1 MTFASET
8 VRLLFHQLPTE
19 RQVEFSEMEERLA
32 KRLQRLHIDGV
43 MTDSSVSEVLIR
55 ITFDSK
61 AYALTC
67 DRSSAF

>member
-8 VRLLFHQLPTE
+8 VRLLFHQLPTV

-43 MTDSSVSEVLIR
+43 MSEGHVSEVLIR

-61 AYALTC
+61 ANALAC
-67 DRSSAF
+67 DRSAAF